1 MFLSP
6 LRLRV
11 EQRISCFSLAERRGT
26 YRRCFE
32 ELLGRLFVFYSC
44 YLEHVMFPLHSKG
57 CLPKKSVHLI
67 IALGNLES

>member
-11 EQRISCFSLAERRGT
+11 EQRISCFSLAERPGT